1 MPVSFQSAVAAS
13 LSLREPPPAP
23 FLDMD
28 GSLGAL
34 GVVIRREAGEEIFAE
49 GEEAESVYQI
59 LSGAVRSYRILGDG
73 RRHVCDFHMPGD
85 VLGLEAGD
93 THLCTAEGMTPVIL
107 RATPRRVLQRLSV
120 ENGLL
125 GQKLWALTV
134 CGMRR
139 CQDHASM
146 LSRLGAT
153 ERVAAFLV
161 SFAERL
167 GADEELELPM
177 TRQDIADYLG
187 LTIHTVSRTL
197 SQLEDLGMID
207 ARASRRIRLRRQD
220 ELAELCA

>member
-1 MPVSFQSAVAAS
+1 MPVPFHSVAAAAAT
-13 LSLREPPPAP
+13 LRDGPPPSVLG
-23 FLDMD
+23 LDEP
-28 GSLGAL
+28 LGAL

-49 GEEAESVYQI
+49 GEEAEAVYQI
-59 LSGAVRSYRILGDG
+59 VSGAVRSYRILGDG

-85 VLGLEAGD
+85 VLGLEAGE
-93 THLCTAEGMTPVIL
+93 THLCTAEGMTPVVL

-125 GQKLWALTV
+125 GQRLWALTV

-161 SFAERL
+161 SFADRL
-167 GADEELELPM
+167 GADDELELPM

-197 SQLEDLGMID
+197 SQLEDMGMID
-207 ARASRRIRLRRQD
+207 ARATRRIRLRRQD